1 MVLVKS
7 RSSVQLKSCCSLGLS
22 HLFDE
27 AGLRIAVEPHASAW
41 DKANQIGAPDVF
53 HSWTITIW
61 LSCVVTLCF
70 VPCAQAVDVRLQ
82 SAGSSESFVDRLRA
96 ASLTVQTA
104 DQGNPVTQD
113 ILSAARADYQRLLS
127 SLYEFGHYGGVIS
140 IRVDGREAADI
151 SPFAGLQD
159 VKRVDILVDPGPRFQ
174 FSTAR
179 VAPLAPATELP
190 EGFAP
195 GQPAFSEQIV
205 EAAQAGV
212 EGWRDA
218 GHAKARVEEQRI
230 TANHVR
236 AELSADIR
244 LSPGPR
250 LTFGRL
256 NVPEIGRVRPSRVRA
271 IAGLPTGKVFSPEEL
286 KRSSERLR
294 RTGAFRSVVLTEAD
308 EPGPNNTLDISA
320 ELVDAKPRRFG
331 FGAELASVEGLSLS
345 AFWMHRNLL
354 GGAERLRFEGEVRG
368 IGGDT
373 DGIDYRVGVRFD
385 RPATFT
391 PDTSLVLGFEIEEQ
405 DEPDFRERSAQAGIG
420 LSHIFNEE
428 LTGKVGVAYR
438 FSEIDDDAGSR
449 TLEHVLFPVSL
460 TYDSRDDPL
469 DAHSGV
475 FVDTKV
481 TPFAAVGS
489 GGSGTRLFADA
500 RTYFSF
506 GDKDRHVAAFRVQ
519 IGSVVGAGLTEVSP
533 DMLFFSGGSDTVRGQ
548 PFQSLAVDIGG
559 GNRLGGRSFLA
570 LSSELRYGLNDT
582 WSVVAFSDAG
592 FVGRDSFGSRNGE
605 WHAGAGFGVR
615 YNTGIGPIRFDIA
628 TPADSD
634 AGESFEFYIGIGQA
648 F

>member
-1 MVLVKS
+1 M
-7 RSSVQLKSCCSLGLS
+7 Q
-22 HLFDE
+22 
-27 AGLRIAVEPHASAW
+27 
-41 DKANQIGAPDVF
+41 NGAPDVF
-53 HSWTITIW
+53 HSWTTKIW
-61 LSCVVTLCF
+61 LSCVVVLCY
-70 VPCAQAVDVRLQ
+70 VPMALAVDVRLQ
-82 SAGSSESFVDRLRA
+82 ASESFVNRLRA
-96 ASLTVQTA
+96 ASLTVETA
-104 DQGNPVTQD
+104 AQNNPVAQD

-127 SLYEFGHYGGVIS
+127 SLYELGYYGGVIS

-151 SPFAGLQD
+151 SPFGGPEAIE
-159 VKRVDILVDPGPRFQ
+159 RVDILIDPGPRFR

-179 VAPLAPATELP
+179 VAPLAPTTELP

-195 GQPAFSEQIV
+195 GQPALSDRVV

-212 EGWRDA
+212 DAWRDA
-218 GHAKARVEEQRI
+218 GHAKANVSDQRI
-230 TANHVR
+230 TANHAR
-236 AELSADIR
+236 AELAADIR
-244 LSPGPR
+244 LAPGPR
-250 LTFGRL
+250 LTFGDL
-256 NVPEIGRVRPSRVRA
+256 LVAEPGRVRPSRVRA
-271 IAGLPTGKVFSPEEL
+271 IAGLPTGEVFSPEDL

-308 EPGPNNTLDISA
+308 TPGPGNTLDITA

-331 FGAELASVEGLSLS
+331 VGAEIASLEGLSLN

-385 RPATFT
+385 RPATIT

-405 DEPDFRERSAQAGIG
+405 DEPGFRESSAQAGIG
-420 LSHIFNEE
+420 LSHIFNDE
-428 LTGKVGVAYR
+428 LTGQVGIAYR
-438 FSEIDDDAGSR
+438 FSDIDDDAGSR

-469 DAHSGV
+469 DAHSGI
-475 FVDTKV
+475 FIDTKV

-489 GGSGTRLFADA
+489 GGSGARFFADA
-500 RTYFSF
+500 RTYLGF
-506 GDKDRHVAAFRVQ
+506 GEKDRHVAAFRAQ

-548 PFQSLAVDIGG
+548 PFESLAVDIGG

-570 LSSELRYGLNDT
+570 ISSELRYGLNDT
-582 WSVVAFSDAG
+582 WSVVAFADAG
-592 FVGRDSFGSRNGE
+592 FVGSDSFISDSGE
-605 WHAGAGFGVR
+605 VHAGAGFGVR
-615 YNTGIGPIRFDIA
+615 YDTGIGPIRLDIA
-628 TPADSD
+628 TPVDSD
-634 AGESFEFYIGIGQA
+634 AGQQFEFYIGIGQA